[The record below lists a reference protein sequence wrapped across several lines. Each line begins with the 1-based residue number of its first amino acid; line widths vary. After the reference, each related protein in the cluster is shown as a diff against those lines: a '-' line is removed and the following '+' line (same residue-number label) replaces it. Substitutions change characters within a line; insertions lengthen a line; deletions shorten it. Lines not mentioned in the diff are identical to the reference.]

1 MNKYDSYS
9 PLALHDDSRLVRVPI
24 TFPLSHEGKIVVFV
38 GDAHVRMFSH
48 ENLPDFIKLSIVQ
61 IKLIQGNT
69 KFVDAGLRDVW
80 MSNKTGIDSLDK
92 VGWRVDDNFY
102 IVIIDREN
110 FMSLR
115 GENDMDKLGLP
126 TKRGQKLLGYTRLE
140 DIQDALHRLRVME
153 DARKSLVKQ
162 YAAWS
167 HNELLEE
174 FHRHMR
180 LEIFRRI
187 DDENA
192 RRESESADK
201 KAFERM

>member
-1 MNKYDSYS
+1 MNQYDSYS
-9 PLALHDDSRLVRVPI
+9 PLALHDDSRLVRVPL

-48 ENLPDFIKLSIVQ
+48 ENLPDFLKLSIVQ

-80 MSNKTGIDSLDK
+80 MSNKTGIDALDK

-102 IVIIDREN
+102 IVIISREN

-126 TKRGQKLLGYTRLE
+126 EQKVLGYTRLE
-140 DIQDALHRLRVME
+140 NIQNAFHRLRLME
-153 DARKSLVKQ
+153 VAKKSLVKQ
-162 YAAWS
+162 YIAWS
-167 HNELLEE
+167 HDELIEE
-174 FHRHMR
+174 YHRHMR

-192 RRESESADK
+192 RRESERADK